1 MSIVELRADDGTA
14 LPSSGHAAQSVPGS
28 PDRVRPNVAGDL
40 PSLFRAAPMF
50 RRAVAGYDRF
60 QVDSY
65 VQWAEDELAT
75 ADREREH
82 LLIRHLNTQAALDEA
97 RNLLSHSSSGG
108 EFLHVSQRIGSLL
121 AAAADEAE
129 SLRVEAEADR
139 AAAAAEAAR
148 VVAEAAQKLADAQAE
163 VERVVLEAA
172 AEAEAINAEAHRV
185 LDEAHRSSA
194 EARVQ
199 AQARLD
205 DVRRSEQLA
214 AEQADRIRQ
223 QAAEDA
229 TAALAGARAEVV
241 RMLGTG
247 REERRRA
254 DAAAAAARELLERDA
269 ELRLAALTA
278 EIAVLE
284 QRRGTLAALETSA
297 PVAPPTRRQFGT
309 EFRDLRGKLH
319 WGSRSLRHP

>member
-1 MSIVELRADDGTA
+1 VSVVELRADD
-14 LPSSGHAAQSVPGS
+14 SAAQPWTGGDAGTVGF

-75 ADREREH
+75 AEREREH
-82 LLIRHLNTQAALDEA
+82 LLSRHLDTQAALDEA

-108 EFLHVSQRIGSLL
+108 EFLHVSRRIGSLL
-121 AAAADEAE
+121 ASAADEAE

-139 AAAAAEAAR
+139 AAGAAEAAR
-148 VVAEAAQKLADAQAE
+148 MVAEAAQRLADAQAE
-163 VERVVLEAA
+163 AERVVLATRAQVEAM
-172 AEAEAINAEAHRV
+172 NAEAHRA
-185 LDEAHRSSA
+185 LDQAQRDGAEVRAEA
-194 EARVQ
+194 EAR
-199 AQARLD
+199 LD
-205 DVRRSEQLA
+205 GVRRMEQLA
-214 AEQADRIRQ
+214 AEQADLIRE

-229 TAALAGARAEVV
+229 TAALSAARADVV

-269 ELRLAALTA
+269 EIRLAALTA
-278 EIAVLE
+278 EITVLE
-284 QRRGTLAALETSA
+284 QRRSALAAVEAPA
-297 PVAPPTRRQFGT
+297 PVARPARRTFETQLT
-309 EFRDLRGKLH
+309 DLRGKLH
-319 WGSRSLRHP
+319 SGSRSLRHP

>member
-1 MSIVELRADDGTA
+1 MSVVELREDDGAA
-14 LPSSGHAAQSVPGS
+14 LPLSGGEVQSAPGC

-82 LLIRHLNTQAALDEA
+82 LLARHLNTQAALDEA
-97 RNLLSHSSSGG
+97 RNLLAHSSSGG
-108 EFLHVSQRIGSLL
+108 EFLNVSQRIGSLL
-121 AAAADEAE
+121 ASAADEAE

-139 AAAAAEAAR
+139 AAGAAEAAR
-148 VVAEAAQKLADAQAE
+148 MVAEAAQRLADAQTEAERVLLATAAE
-163 VERVVLEAA
+163 VEAMNAEAQGILDA
-172 AEAEAINAEAHRV
+172 AQRDGAEARAEAET
-185 LDEAHRSSA
+185 
-194 EARVQ
+194 
-199 AQARLD
+199 RLD
-205 DVRRSEQLA
+205 DVRRLEQLA
-214 AEQADRIRQ
+214 AEQADHIRQ

-229 TAALAGARAEVV
+229 TAALSAARAEAV

-284 QRRGTLAALETSA
+284 QRRSALAAREVPA
-297 PVAPPTRRQFGT
+297 PVARTARRPFESQL
-309 EFRDLRGKLH
+309 RDLRGKLH